1 MYKVLLKK
9 TAEKYLSR
17 LSGKMYLAVR
27 SKIEE
32 LKINPIPGDAI
43 PLKGYSNTYRIRLGN
58 IRIIY
63 EIHRHELVIVVIDI
77 GPRGQVYD
85 SY

>member
-1 MYKVLLKK
+1 MYKVRLKK
-9 TAEKYLSR
+9 PVEKYLYK

-32 LKINPIPGDAI
+32 LKTNPVPGDAI
-43 PLKGYSNTYRIRLGN
+43 PLKGYTQTYRIRLGSL
-58 IRIIY
+58 RIIY
-63 EIHRHELVIVVIDI
+63 EIYKGELLILIFDI

-85 SY
+85 NY

>member
-1 MYKVLLKK
+1 MYKVRLKK
-9 TAEKYLSR
+9 PAEKYLNK

-32 LKINPIPGDAI
+32 LKTDPIPGDAI
-43 PLKGYSNTYRIRLGN
+43 SLKCHSHTYRIRHGS

-63 EIHRHELVIVVIDI
+63 EIYRRELIILVIDI
-77 GPRGQVYD
+77 GQRGQIYD

>member
-1 MYKVLLKK
+1 MYKVRLKK
-9 TAEKYLSR
+9 AAEKYLNK

-32 LKINPIPGDAI
+32 LKTNPLPGDAI
-43 PLKGYSNTYRIRLGN
+43 SLKGYPHTYRIRLGH

-63 EIHRHELVIVVIDI
+63 EIHHNELVILVIDI

-85 SY
+85 NY

>member
-1 MYKVLLKK
+1 MYKVRLKK
-9 TAEKYLSR
+9 SAEKYLNK

-27 SKIEE
+27 SKIDE
-32 LKINPIPGDAI
+32 LKINPLPGDGI
-43 PLKGYSNTYRIRLGN
+43 PLKGYSNTYRIRLGS

-63 EIHRHELVIVVIDI
+63 EIHRNELIIVIIDI

-85 SY
+85 NY